1 MNDNTASKEVN
12 SYLQN
17 LEDTGFFKEDTAQHA
32 KLPMAAHEYL
42 TLNLPNGIEAQVV
55 SLANAGMTALEYVE
69 HIFKNGDKPT
79 AIAMNNTNGK
89 LLIEG
94 IEDMPNKRDTE
105 LDTPAV
111 MSALSGTRI
120 SFNDMIG
127 NDHIVIYRKPATQ
140 SVGGSIMEEMHKL
153 FSEVK

>member
-17 LEDTGFFKEDTAQHA
+17 LEDSGFFKEDTAQHA
-32 KLPMAAHEYL
+32 KLPMAATEYL

-69 HIFKNGDKPT
+69 HIFKSGDKPT
-79 AIAMNNTNGK
+79 AIAMNKTNGDLFIK
-89 LLIEG
+89 G
-94 IEDMPNKRDTE
+94 IEDKPSKANAD
-105 LDTPAV
+105 LDTQAV
-111 MSALSGTRI
+111 MSALTGTRI
-120 SFNDMIG
+120 SFNDMISD
-127 NDHIVIYRKPATQ
+127 DHIVIYRKPATQ

>member
-1 MNDNTASKEVN
+1 MAQNRAAQQTTNYKPIGINTMTDNTA
-12 SYLQN
+12 LPI
-17 LEDTGFFKEDTAQHA
+17 TAN
-32 KLPMAAHEYL
+32 EYL

-69 HIFKNGDKPT
+69 HIFREGDKPT

-89 LLIEG
+89 LLMEG
-94 IEDMPNKRDTE
+94 IEDMPNKRDAE

-120 SFNDMIG
+120 SFNDMISD
-127 NDHIVIYRKPATQ
+127 DHIVIYRKPATQ
-140 SVGGSIMEEMHKL
+140 TLGVSIMDEVNKL
-153 FSEVK
+153 LAEVKE